1 MKRHHGVR
9 AVLTAVLPALL
20 LLACAPQPERPAA
33 VMPPAVA
40 GVTTDTARRLDA
52 LVEEYWE
59 RYLQLNPLSATV
71 NGDYRYDDRFENFS
85 SEEYVRASRELDREF
100 LDRILAFDA
109 AGFTGQSRLTYEVF
123 LRDRRVALEGY
134 EFPSELLP
142 VDQFYS
148 PVHLF
153 AQMGSGAGFHP
164 FATVR
169 DYEDWLARVQGFV
182 TWSDTAIRRMRE
194 GMARGIVQPRVLIER
209 TIPQIEAL
217 ISSDPRHSVFFGPV
231 EAMPAGFGAAD
242 RERLTAAFEKTIVAD
257 VDPALR
263 RMADFLAREYLPKCR
278 DSIGISA
285 LPDGRRWYQ
294 YLIRARTT
302 TDLTPEQIHQIG
314 LDEVARISAEMDAII
329 RQVGFQGDRQAFMAQ
344 LRSDPRFHHATAEAL
359 LNGYRTLK
367 QRVNAGMPRLFA
379 IAPRAD
385 FEIRAVEPFRERSAA
400 NASYEQ
406 PTPDGRRPGVFYA
419 NTYDLASRPS
429 YMQET
434 TFLHEALPGHHF
446 QIALQQEAGDLPRF
460 RRFGGYTAYVE
471 GWGLYA
477 ETLGAE
483 LGLFTDPY
491 SRFGA
496 LGAESWR
503 AARLVVDTGIHAMG
517 WSREQAIEYLNAHA
531 PLGAADAVAEVERY
545 IAYVGQALTYKL
557 GQLKFTELRTRA
569 QTRLGDRFD
578 VRALHTEFL
587 RDGALPLD
595 VLDAKVQRWI
605 DVQAAAPAGR

>member
-1 MKRHHGVR
+1 MKRHHRVR
-9 AVLTAVLPALL
+9 AALTAVLPVLL
-20 LLACAPQPERPAA
+20 IACAPHPERVAA
-33 VMPPAVA
+33 ALPPAPVA
-40 GVTTDTARRLDA
+40 TADAAKRLDA
-52 LVEEYWE
+52 LVDEYWE
-59 RYLQLNPLSATV
+59 RYLRLNPLSATV
-71 NGDYRYDDRFENFS
+71 NGDYRYDDRFENVS
-85 SEEYVRASRELDREF
+85 SEEYIRASRDLDREY
-100 LDRILAFDA
+100 LDRILALDA
-109 AGFTGQSRLTYEVF
+109 SGLTGQSLLTYEVF

-134 EFPSELLP
+134 GFPSELLP

-153 AQMGSGAGFHP
+153 AQMGSGKGFHP
-164 FATVR
+164 FATVK
-169 DYEDWLARVQGFV
+169 DYEDWLLRVKGFV
-182 TWSDTAIRRMRE
+182 VWSDTAIRRMRE
-194 GMARGIVQPRVLIER
+194 GMARGVVQPKVLIER
-209 TIPQIEAL
+209 TVPQIEAL
-217 ISSDPRHSVFFGPV
+217 IAPDPRRSVFFGPV
-231 EAMPAGFGAAD
+231 EVIPAGFGAAD
-242 RERLTAAFEKTIVAD
+242 RERLRAAFERTIVTD
-257 VDPALR
+257 INPALR
-263 RMADFLAREYLPKCR
+263 RMADFLAHEYLRGCR

-314 LDEVARISAEMDAII
+314 LDEVERISAEMDAII
-329 RQVGFQGDRQAFMAQ
+329 RQVGFQGDRQAFMAK
-344 LRSDPRFHHATAEAL
+344 LRTDPRFHYTTAEDL
-359 LNGYRTLK
+359 LNGYRALK
-367 QRVNAGMPRLFA
+367 QRVRAGMPRLFA

-385 FEIRAVEPFRERSAA
+385 FEIRAVESFRERSAA

-406 PTPDGRRPGVFYA
+406 PAPDGRRPGVFYA

-477 ETLGAE
+477 ETLGGE

-531 PLGAADAVAEVERY
+531 PLGPADAVAEVERY

-557 GQLKFTELRTRA
+557 GQLEFTALRTRA
-569 QTRLGDRFD
+569 QRRLGERFD

-587 RDGALPLD
+587 KDGPLPLD

-605 DVQAAAPAGR
+605 DAQATAPASR